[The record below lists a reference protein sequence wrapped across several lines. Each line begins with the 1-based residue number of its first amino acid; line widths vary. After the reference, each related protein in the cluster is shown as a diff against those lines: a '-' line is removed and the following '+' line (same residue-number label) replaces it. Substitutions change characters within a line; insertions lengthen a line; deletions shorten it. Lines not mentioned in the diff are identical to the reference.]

1 MNGVEILN
9 KIPVYGI
16 AEWALYTLVIILI
29 AVPLVFVIYAIV
41 QVVKNY
47 EHWSYIIYN
56 TFIGI
61 FIGLFIGVLFV
72 VFSEKTEIAYDK
84 NNIESYKYQVVISDE
99 VKFNEF
105 NKKYEIIEQDGS
117 IYTVQEKD

>member
-16 AEWALYTLVIILI
+16 AEWALYTLVIIFTVI
-29 AVPLVFVIYAIV
+29 PLVFFIYAIV
-41 QVVKNY
+41 QVVKWH
-47 EHWSYIIYN
+47 EHWLCIICN
-56 TFIGI
+56 TFLGI
-61 FIGLFIGVLFV
+61 LVGLFISTLFV
-72 VFSEKTEIAYDK
+72 VFAEKTEIAYDK

-105 NKKYEIIEQDGS
+105 NDKYEIIEQNGN
-117 IYTVQEKD
+117 IYTIQEKD

>member
-16 AEWALYTLVIILI
+16 AEWALHTPVIICI

-47 EHWSYIIYN
+47 KHWSYILEN
-56 TFIGI
+56 TFTGIVFGLLIGI
-61 FIGLFIGVLFV
+61 LFV
-72 VFSEKTEIAYDK
+72 VFSEKTEIAYDR

-117 IYTVQEKD
+117 IYTIQEKD

>member
-16 AEWALYTLVIILI
+16 AEWASCTLAIIFI
-29 AVPLVFVIYAIV
+29 AVPLAFIVYAIV
-41 QVVKNY
+41 QVAKCE
-47 EHWSYIIYN
+47 EHWSYIIFN
-56 TFIGI
+56 TFIGV
-61 FIGLFIGVLFV
+61 FIGLFMAVLFV
-72 VFSEKTEIAYDK
+72 VFAEKTGIAYDK

-105 NKKYEIIEQDGS
+105 DNKYKIIERNGN
-117 IYTVQEKD
+117 IYTIQEKD